1 MSPASG
7 IRTPALNGGLCG
19 AAFQALPAPD
29 LQLFVHHC
37 TQMCTAAKLMNS
49 KLILI
54 FSSPLRGNISLIKL
68 GVLFFFLAAHLSQMG
83 KKSII
88 PWGNEKYLKLTQ
100 L

>member
-49 KLILI
+49 KLIPI
-54 FSSPLRGNISLIKL
+54 FFSSLGGNTSLIKL
-68 GVLFFFLAAHLSQMG
+68 RVLFIFFGRPFVPDGQ
-83 KKSII
+83 KSII
-88 PWGNEKYLKLTQ
+88 SWGNEKYLKLTQ